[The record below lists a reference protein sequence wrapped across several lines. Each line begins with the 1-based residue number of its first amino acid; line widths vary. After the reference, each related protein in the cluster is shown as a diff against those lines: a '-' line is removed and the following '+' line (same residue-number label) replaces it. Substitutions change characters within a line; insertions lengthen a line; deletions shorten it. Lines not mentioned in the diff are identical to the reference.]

1 MAISQAHEELN
12 FIAAPAVLVLHA
24 WQVCDQVLSEAP
36 TDEQVLNILAMVY
49 KSKAHQAKLTSAYE
63 AAIKARPNDANLLV
77 VLLSQYTRCVR
88 YTMEWDC
95 RCACMHSQRI

>member
-1 MAISQAHEELN
+1 MLR
-12 FIAAPAVLVLHA
+12 A

-63 AAIKARPNDANLLV
+63 AAIKIRPNDISLLIA
-77 VLLSQYTRCVR
+77 LLSQYTRYV
-88 YTMEWDC
+88 
-95 RCACMHSQRI
+95 